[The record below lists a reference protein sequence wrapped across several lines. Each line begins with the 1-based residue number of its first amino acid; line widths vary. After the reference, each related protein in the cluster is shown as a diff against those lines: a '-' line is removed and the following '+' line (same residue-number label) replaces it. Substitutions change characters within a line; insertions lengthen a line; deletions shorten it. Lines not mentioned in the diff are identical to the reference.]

1 MISSAMASCLA
12 SLECRSHGDA
22 MIGAPER
29 PSPDVTVSL
38 GFHRTLEAGDFD
50 AFEAL
55 FLADAVNELPFHS
68 PVSPPAF
75 HGAKAIADDYR
86 AMISKRRDLEFTIH
100 SVTTA
105 EAAHRVVLEFSGRS
119 IIGETGALYEQD
131 YVGVFTIEGS
141 RISRLRLYADPLRAQ
156 KALGPIR

>member
-1 MISSAMASCLA
+1 
-12 SLECRSHGDA
+12 
-22 MIGAPER
+22 MIGAP
-29 PSPDVTVSL
+29 DTVSPEVDVAF

-55 FLADAVNELPFHS
+55 FTPDAVNELPFHS

-86 AMISKRRDLEFTIH
+86 AMISKRKDLEFTIH

-105 EAAHRVVLEFSGRS
+105 PESSRVVLEFSGRS

-131 YVGVFTIEGS
+131 YVGVFTIDGS
-141 RISRLRLYADPLRAQ
+141 QIARLRLYADPLRAQ